1 MKTIIRFTCF
11 MVFLPAALSSHAQ
24 VRTATAAFYKATGNN
39 LVWVNAAGRKNLL
52 LLAGYIAQA
61 PYLGLQP
68 QSYRPQLLSGLLDGM
83 PVIPPTGADSVL
95 TDQQVTA
102 IAIQFFSDVAYGWF
116 KGPPVKFNG
125 PAYDPRKE
133 SDISA
138 MLAASLLTNTFD
150 TFLRETEPDD
160 PAYHL
165 IKDKIA
171 FLYNQVTDTAF
182 KEIPVRAANVDS
194 SNRPLLL
201 RLKQL
206 GIPDTMQV
214 TGKLTV
220 PQVRLRY
227 AQRMFN
233 LLDDGSLRSSVLKA
247 LNVPIAARLQALDQA
262 LNVQRWLS
270 AAKKQAAVIVN
281 IPSGDLVMYR
291 QDTPLVHSRVITGK
305 KSTPTPTLCSH
316 ITEVIL
322 FPYWMVPYKIA
333 TKELLPHI
341 QQDIGYL
348 EANGFEVLDK
358 SGRAVDPF
366 NVKWHTLSPGYFP
379 YVIRQNTGCDN
390 SLGIIKLNFYS
401 PFSVYLHDTPWKS
414 LFMLNQRFFSH
425 GCVRVEEAAV
435 LARILLK
442 EQAVVIDTLITRAA
456 SPTGKPI
463 TFPLTEPAWVFIL
476 YNTAWL
482 NEEEQ
487 LRFYDDVYGIAP

>member
-1 MKTIIRFTCF
+1 MKAIMHFTCF
-11 MVFLPAALSSHAQ
+11 MVFLLMALITHAQ
-24 VRTATAAFYKATGNN
+24 VKTATAAFYKASGNN
-39 LVWVNAAGRKNLL
+39 LAWVNTAGRKDLL

-68 QSYRPQLLSGLLDGM
+68 QSYRPQLLSGLLDGR
-83 PVIPPTGADSVL
+83 PAIPPNRADSVL

-102 IAIQFFSDVAYGWF
+102 IAIQFFGDVAYGWF
-116 KGPPVKFNG
+116 KGSPVKFNG

-133 SDISA
+133 SDIPA
-138 MLAASLLTNTFD
+138 KLAASLLTSTFD
-150 TFLRETEPDD
+150 TFLRETEPDN
-160 PAYHL
+160 PAYNL
-165 IKDKIA
+165 MKDKIA
-171 FLYNQVTDTAF
+171 FLYNQATDTAF
-182 KEIPVRAANVDS
+182 KEILVRAVNVDS

-206 GIPDTMQV
+206 GIPDSVQTI
-214 TGKLTV
+214 GKLTV
-220 PQVRLRY
+220 LQIRLRY

-247 LNVPIAARLQALDQA
+247 LNVPIAARLQALNQA
-262 LNVQRWLS
+262 LNIQRWLA
-270 AAKKQAAVIVN
+270 AAKKQAAVVVN

-291 QDTPLVHSRVITGK
+291 QDTSLVYSRVITGK

-358 SGRAVDPF
+358 SGRAVDPSS
-366 NVKWHTLSPGYFP
+366 VKWQSLSPGYFP

-425 GCVRVEEAAV
+425 GCVRVEDAAL

-463 TFPLTEPAWVFIL
+463 TFSLTAPAWIFIL

-482 NEEEQ
+482 NEEGQ
-487 LRFYDDVYGIAP
+487 LRFYDDVYGITP